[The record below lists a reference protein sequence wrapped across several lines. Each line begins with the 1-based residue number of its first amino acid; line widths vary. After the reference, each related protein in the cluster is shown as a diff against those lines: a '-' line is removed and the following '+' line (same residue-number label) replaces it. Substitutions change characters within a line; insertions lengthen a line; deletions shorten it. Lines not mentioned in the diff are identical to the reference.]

1 MEGKYFRILSEE
13 DMKTIHDSSLRI
25 LGRTGML
32 IDHKGARDLLQEAG
46 AEVVSVDP
54 RHTSQVCS
62 CCGSMVRKTLS
73 VRVHQCPDCGLEIDR
88 DVNAAVNVLNRMLS
102 ARTERWGVNVVGCDK
117 RSPRSSLL

>member
-46 AEVVSVDP
+46 AEVDN
-54 RHTSQVCS
+54 
-62 CCGSMVRKTLS
+62 LS
-73 VRVHQCPDCGLEIDR
+73 LIHI
-88 DVNAAVNVLNRMLS
+88 
-102 ARTERWGVNVVGCDK
+102 
-117 RSPRSSLL
+117 